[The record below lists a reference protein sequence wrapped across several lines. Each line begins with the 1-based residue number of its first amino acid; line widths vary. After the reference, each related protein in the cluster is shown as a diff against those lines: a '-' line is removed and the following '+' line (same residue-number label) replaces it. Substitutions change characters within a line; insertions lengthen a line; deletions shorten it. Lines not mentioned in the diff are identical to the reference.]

1 MTCSNCVRKNRC
13 MDRSRGVPC
22 MEFRPAES
30 REEEYRQELIKK
42 GVIRE
47 SKESETEDD
56 PDQPSG

>member
-1 MTCSNCVRKNRC
+1 
-13 MDRSRGVPC
+13 

-30 REEEYRQELIKK
+30 REEVFRQELIKK

-47 SKESETEDD
+47 SKEPETKDD